1 MLSGD
6 DLTIVLFLVGT
17 AITVAG
23 TAMSAAGWRHPVL
36 ISGLFSLAAFCAIA
50 GLGWPLLKTASPAVT
65 TIMNQIATNPVAW
78 FVVLMVAVGAA
89 LLPPRRRDT
98 AIAPLEQK
106 GLSAASVSAPVSAP
120 IPAHTRAPAPT
131 PKPQPQ
137 KVFVNVSPSYLL
149 DLYNDRTTL
158 QGDALAAA
166 YIGKWITATF
176 KVYDIGQPHPSII
189 SIQSVEREF
198 FDPGGL
204 RWISASFNT
213 ESSEEVLLVQKD
225 ATITVR
231 GKISSVDKI
240 RVTIDNCELV
250 TIS

>member
-6 DLTIVLFLVGT
+6 DLTIALFFGGT
-17 AITVAG
+17 AITIAL
-23 TAMSAAGWRHPVL
+23 TAMSTAGWRHPVL
-36 ISGLFSLAAFCAIA
+36 IRGLFGLAAVCAVIGMA
-50 GLGWPLLKTASPAVT
+50 WPVLKTLSPAVT
-65 TIMNQIATNPVAW
+65 AMVNEVARSPIAW
-78 FVVLMVAVGAA
+78 FAVLMLGMAAVLVLPKRGGGGAA
-89 LLPPRRRDT
+89 GPPPEARRGS
-98 AIAPLEQK
+98 PQQPVP
-106 GLSAASVSAPVSAP
+106 AS
-120 IPAHTRAPAPT
+120 APT
-131 PKPQPQ
+131 PKPKPQ

-158 QGDALAAA
+158 QGDALAST

-176 KVYDIGQPHPSII
+176 KVYDISQPHPSVIL
-189 SIQSVEREF
+189 IQSIEQQF

-204 RWISASFNT
+204 RWISASFIA
-213 ESSEEVLLVQKD
+213 ESSEEVLQVQKD